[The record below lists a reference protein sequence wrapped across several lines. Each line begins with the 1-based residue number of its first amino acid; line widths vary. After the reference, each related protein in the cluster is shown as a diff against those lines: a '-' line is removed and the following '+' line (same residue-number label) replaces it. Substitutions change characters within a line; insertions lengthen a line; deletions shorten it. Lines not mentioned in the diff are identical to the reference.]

1 MTYLEKLREMHP
13 DWNEAKIMNTLHDDC
28 PSQHFNI
35 PNEDYECPAEVWNED
50 ERYHDCEEC
59 WNREIPCSC
68 SNCTCTTETT
78 ENNEL
83 KGDKTMRKI
92 MITEERLALATENN
106 PLGLQAYDL
115 VKTAGKGIG
124 IVLRKPSLNNELVV
138 YSMSSVTETHPHDD
152 DGMAK
157 VRRYNADGTIATHS
171 EATGNPLK
179 NRDKYAIEGI
189 VGIKSYENPIIAMK
203 DFINQNEDLV
213 FDPVYVEV
221 EEEAVEPVVE
231 TGAADTPVPEAGVM
245 EQMLALLMK
254 INDKLD
260 RI

>member
-1 MTYLEKLREMHP
+1 MTYLEKVREMYP
-13 DWNEAKIMNTLHDDC
+13 EWNEAKIMDVLNDEC
-28 PSQHFNI
+28 PSQYFDI
-35 PNEDYECPAEVWNED
+35 PEEDLECPSEVWD
-50 ERYHDCEEC
+50 ENNRCHDCDMC

-68 SNCTCTTETT
+68 SNCTCNTTT

-92 MITEERLALATENN
+92 IISEERMALATESN

-138 YSMSSVTETHPHDD
+138 YSMSSVTTTHPHDD

-171 EATGNPLK
+171 ETTGNPLK

-189 VGIKSYENPIIAMK
+189 VGIKSYTNPIIAMK
-203 DFINQNEDLV
+203 DFINQNEDLE

-221 EEEAVEPVVE
+221 EEEVAEEPVAE
-231 TGAADTPVPEAGVM
+231 AAANTPVNEGGVM